1 MNKNNMAIKRQK
13 AMDNR
18 GKNQVDEAI
27 HNAQAYAN
35 VADIRSHFYTGI
47 DPRRRQEMADS
58 HMVEEDDKAMAN
70 LSPQF
75 IHKEYPR
82 ITWYSNPFMDAFEI

>member
-1 MNKNNMAIKRQK
+1 MDKNNMAIKRKK

-27 HNAQAYAN
+27 HNAQNYAN
-35 VADIRSHFYTGI
+35 VANLNSIFYTGI

-58 HMVEEDDKAMAN
+58 HMVAEDNQAMAN
-70 LSPQF
+70 LSERA
-75 IHKEYPR
+75 IHREYPR
-82 ITWYSNPFMDAFEI
+82 ISWYTNPFLDAFEI

>member
-1 MNKNNMAIKRQK
+1 MAKDLAIKRPK

-18 GKNQVDEAI
+18 LKNRGDEAI
-27 HNAQAYAN
+27 HDAQNFEN
-35 VADIRSHFYTGI
+35 VRNINSLFYTGI

-58 HMVEEDDKAMAN
+58 HMVGEDDKAMAN

-82 ITWYSNPFMDAFEI
+82 ISWYSNPFMDAFEI

>member
-1 MNKNNMAIKRQK
+1 MDKNNMAIKRKK

-18 GKNQVDEAI
+18 GKNQVDESI
-27 HNAQAYAN
+27 HNAQNYAD

-70 LSPQF
+70 LSPQP

-82 ITWYSNPFMDAFEI
+82 ISWYSNPFMDAFEI